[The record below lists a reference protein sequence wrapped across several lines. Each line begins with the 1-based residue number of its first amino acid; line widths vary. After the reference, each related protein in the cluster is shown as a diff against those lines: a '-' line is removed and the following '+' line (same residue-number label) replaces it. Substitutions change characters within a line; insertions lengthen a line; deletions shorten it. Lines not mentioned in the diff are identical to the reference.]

1 MGSTMKRSIFDE
13 QTSKALKNW
22 RNKAKGWSTETR
34 TLGGG
39 SIGLAAEAP
48 LEDVNIDT
56 KTELQEHG
64 NSTIVTGVDGVDNR
78 DLLTG
83 P

>member
-1 MGSTMKRSIFDE
+1 MKRSIFDE

-22 RNKAKGWSTETR
+22 RNKAKGRNPETR
-34 TLGGG
+34 TLGGSSVG
-39 SIGLAAEAP
+39 SAAEVP
-48 LEDVNIDT
+48 LQDVNIDT
-56 KTELQEHG
+56 ESELQEH
-64 NSTIVTGVDGVDNR
+64 TIATSVNRVDD